1 MAEFRVGVVGLG
13 GRGMGHL
20 HGILTERDDTV
31 VTAVCDTYEDRCA
44 KAAKVCKDKKNWDVA
59 VTTDYRALI
68 ERDDVDVVCIFS
80 AWENHIPA
88 AIYAMNCG
96 KQVCTEVGGAYSLED
111 CWSLVETYER
121 TRIHCMMLEN
131 CCYDRNEMM
140 VMRTARAAISTIC
153 GRRSPSA
160 RKTAITACATIRT
173 ATARTIRPTSSVPS
187 RRSSTST
194 AATGCSPSPRWPPAL
209 SV

>member
-1 MAEFRVGVVGLG
+1 MAEFRVGVIGLG
-13 GRGMGHL
+13 GRGMGHI

-31 VTAVCDTYEDRCA
+31 ITAVCDTYEDRCA
-44 KAAKVCKDKKNWDVA
+44 KAVSYCKEKKNWDVA
-59 VTTDYRALI
+59 STTDYRALI

-80 AWENHIPA
+80 AWETHIPA

-140 VMRTARAAISTIC
+140 VMRMVREGVFGKIVHC
-153 GRRSPSA
+153 EG
-160 RKTAITACATIRT
+160 
-173 ATARTIRPTSSVPS
+173 
-187 RRSSTST
+187 
-194 AATGCSPSPRWPPAL
+194 G
-209 SV
+209 